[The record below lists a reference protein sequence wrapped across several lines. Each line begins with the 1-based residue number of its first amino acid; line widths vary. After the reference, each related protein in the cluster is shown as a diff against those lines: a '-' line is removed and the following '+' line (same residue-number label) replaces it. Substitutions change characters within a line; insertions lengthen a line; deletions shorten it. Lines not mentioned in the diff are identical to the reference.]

1 MSDPDEDIDP
11 LEPVPKP
18 DELLALGSIT
28 AEMFAILRTWFDV
41 PPRVT
46 LDLVDIDSA
55 VAELGDP
62 VMIAALAMRKLQ
74 ALNLLATPGV
84 RTTTDVVVTIVSD
97 LDRALVQAPVMR
109 LRLAAEVTDWDAELA
124 WLEGDEAA
132 IDDAPVEADRLR
144 SRGRPLPGAARE
156 APRGR
161 RGSRRGD
168 RRRDPHPRVTSTAS
182 DLGRQPPFSDAA

>member
-1 MSDPDEDIDP
+1 MSDDGLVP
-11 LEPVPKP
+11 LPKP
-18 DELLALGSIT
+18 DELLALGSTT

-46 LDLVDIDSA
+46 LDLVDVDST
-55 VAELGDP
+55 VTELGDP

-74 ALNLLATPGV
+74 ALNLLSTPGV
-84 RTTTDVVVTIVSD
+84 ITTTDVVVTIVSD

-132 IDDAPVEADRLR
+132 VDEAPVQPTDSDPEAAHFRALHAK
-144 SRGRPLPGAARE
+144 LHEAAE
-156 APRGR
+156 A
-161 RGSRRGD
+161 
-168 RRRDPHPRVTSTAS
+168 VLEAS
-182 DLGRQPPFSDAA
+182 GGEIRILE

>member
-1 MSDPDEDIDP
+1 MSDDGLVP
-11 LEPVPKP
+11 LPKP
-18 DELLALGSIT
+18 DELLALGSTT

-46 LDLVDIDSA
+46 LDLVDVDSA
-55 VAELGDP
+55 VTELGDP

-74 ALNLLATPGV
+74 ALNLLSTPGV
-84 RTTTDVVVTIVSD
+84 ITTTDVVVTIVSD

-132 IDDAPVEADRLR
+132 VDEAPVQPTDSDPEAAHFRALHVK
-144 SRGRPLPGAARE
+144 LHEAAE
-156 APRGR
+156 A
-161 RGSRRGD
+161 
-168 RRRDPHPRVTSTAS
+168 VLEAS
-182 DLGRQPPFSDAA
+182 GGEIRILE

>member
-1 MSDPDEDIDP
+1 MSDPDGGADP

-18 DELLALGSIT
+18 DALLALGGIT

-41 PPRVT
+41 PPSVT
-46 LDLVDIDSA
+46 LDLVDVDSA

-62 VMIAALAMRKLQ
+62 MMIAALAMRKLQ

-97 LDRALVQAPVMR
+97 LDRALIQAPVMR

-132 IDDAPVEADRLR
+132 VDEAPIEATDADPEAAHFRALHAKLHEAAEAVVEATGGEIRIL
-144 SRGRPLPGAARE
+144 E
-156 APRGR
+156 
-161 RGSRRGD
+161 
-168 RRRDPHPRVTSTAS
+168 
-182 DLGRQPPFSDAA
+182 

>member
-1 MSDPDEDIDP
+1 MSDHEEDP
-11 LEPVPKP
+11 LALAIVPKP
-18 DELLALGSIT
+18 DELLALGGIT

-46 LDLVDIDSA
+46 LDLIDVDSA

-62 VMIAALAMRKLQ
+62 VMIVALAMRKLQ

-84 RTTTDVVVTIVSD
+84 RTTTDVVVTIVQD

-124 WLEGDEAA
+124 WLEGEEAEVDE
-132 IDDAPVEADRLR
+132 APVEATD
-144 SRGRPLPGAARE
+144 SDPEAAHFRALHAKLHE
-156 APRGR
+156 AAEA
-161 RGSRRGD
+161 
-168 RRRDPHPRVTSTAS
+168 VVEAS
-182 DLGRQPPFSDAA
+182 GGEVRILE